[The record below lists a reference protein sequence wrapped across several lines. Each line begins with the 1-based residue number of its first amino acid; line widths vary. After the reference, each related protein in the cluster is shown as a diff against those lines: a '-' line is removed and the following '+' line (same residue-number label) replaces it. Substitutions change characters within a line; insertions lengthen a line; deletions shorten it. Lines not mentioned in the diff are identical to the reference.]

1 MYGEAAF
8 AANKTDAAT
17 NGLRFKPLS
26 AEVRAIADKPPALSE
41 TQEDGAVATNLGD
54 DLREEAQAGGG
65 WGQGTPVVQ
74 EGGVKRS
81 LYSVTKR
88 RAGSASWRRSQQ
100 GKRREEAHEFHTRR
114 QQRRRGRTS
123 RGRSRGRGNGA
134 KGRRRPGA
142 RQGAGVPA
150 HAQHWHEAT

>member
-1 MYGEAAF
+1 MYGEAVF

-17 NGLRFKPLS
+17 NGLRFKPLY

-54 DLREEAQAGGG
+54 DLGEEAQAGG

-81 LYSVTKR
+81 PYSVTKR
-88 RAGSASWRRSQQ
+88 TIGGIGLLAAQPARGATRNGPRVPHKEAAKAPRQDKPRTQQGPRERRQRPAPPRRAARCRRS
-100 GKRREEAHEFHTRR
+100 
-114 QQRRRGRTS
+114 S
-123 RGRSRGRGNGA
+123 P
-134 KGRRRPGA
+134 RPA
-142 RQGAGVPA
+142 LA
-150 HAQHWHEAT
+150 